1 MHPLWP
7 AVFSSVAMCEF
18 GGYISHFSVFVVTHL
33 FDFDAM
39 RSDTQIFL
47 EVVNVRVKSKIFV
60 GINLGWCGVDI
71 FEELQLVDPLLGT
84 AMLDSAFRVQTD
96 ISKTTRKSA
105 WSGIV
110 V

>member
-1 MHPLWP
+1 
-7 AVFSSVAMCEF
+7 
-18 GGYISHFSVFVVTHL
+18 
-33 FDFDAM
+33 
-39 RSDTQIFL
+39 
-47 EVVNVRVKSKIFV
+47 
-60 GINLGWCGVDI
+60 VDI

-84 AMLDSAFRVQTD
+84 EMLDSAFRVQTD